1 LIKIKWRSIQTEDFS
16 LARKSRVTGNARNA
30 ELKLPNFL
38 LNRLKTDLF
47 TAKSAG
53 QKEDQKG
60 ISTDNLKRSQ
70 KEDKSSLRTKNPA
83 KAGLFVFHQVHQKW
97 TKIKKRFISS
107 PIRNGW

>member
-30 ELKLPNFL
+30 GRKSPNFL

-60 ISTDNLKRSQ
+60 ISTDNSK
-70 KEDKSSLRTKNPA
+70 TKNPA
-83 KAGLFVFHQVHQKW
+83 KAGLFV
-97 TKIKKRFISS
+97 SL
-107 PIRNGW
+107 